1 MVRFDKVRGAG
12 QNSRMPAELVI
23 RNARVIDGSGS
34 PAFLADVEISEGRIT
49 LVGTSGGGAREI
61 DAAGQVLCPG
71 FVDTHSHDDGA
82 FLRHPDMGFK
92 LAQGV
97 TTDISGN
104 CGFSTIPNEPG
115 REYMPGD
122 ISGPGSG
129 WTDLNSYFDACMAK
143 KPAINNA
150 MLVGHNRIRAH
161 VVGLE
166 KRPASAEEIAEMR
179 GHVTQAMEQGAVGF
193 STGLIYEP
201 GRYSNTEEVV
211 ALARECTPFTGIY
224 ATHMR
229 NEGDKLLE
237 AVDEAM
243 LIAREAGIPLHISH
257 HKSAG
262 RRNWGRVKESLAKV
276 DAANAAGMDI
286 TLDVYPYTAGSGPMW
301 QYVNL
306 DNIDVEWANGVMI
319 ANCPDYPE
327 FEGKMVPDIATE
339 HEWSVEETV
348 RNVLTSERG
357 RQVICIHFIIDEADI
372 ETNLRHPKM
381 LVGSDGIP
389 VLKGN
394 PHPRLYG
401 TMPRVL
407 SRYVRERKVLTLED
421 AIRRMTSASC
431 ERFGLVDRGLV
442 REGYFAD
449 LVLFDPE
456 TVEDLATYEQPKQE
470 PRGIS
475 LVLVNGEVAY
485 EDGRHTGVGSGQMLR
500 FKR

>member
-1 MVRFDKVRGAG
+1 
-12 QNSRMPAELVI
+12 MPVDIVI

-34 PAFLADVEISEGRIT
+34 APFESDVEVKDGRIA
-49 LVGTSGGGAREI
+49 LVGTAGAGAREI
-61 DAAGQVLCPG
+61 DARGQVLCPG

-82 FLRHPDMGFK
+82 FLRHPDMAFK

-122 ISGPGSG
+122 ISGPGAE
-129 WTDLNSYFDACMAK
+129 WTDLDSYFEACAAK
-143 KPAINNA
+143 RPAINNA
-150 MLVGHNRIRAH
+150 MLVGHNRVRAH

-166 KRPASAEEIAEMR
+166 KRAATADEIAEMR
-179 GHVTQAMEQGAVGF
+179 GHVARAMEQGAVGF

-201 GRYSNTEEVV
+201 GRYSTTDEVV
-211 ALARECTPFTGIY
+211 ALASECTPYAGIY

-237 AVDEAM
+237 AVAEAM
-243 LIAREAGIPLHISH
+243 HIAREAHIPLHISH

-262 RRNWGRVKESLAKV
+262 RRNWGRVKDSLAMV
-276 DAANAAGMDI
+276 DAANAEGMDI

-306 DNIDVEWANGVMI
+306 DNIDSEWALGVMI
-319 ANCPDYPE
+319 ASCPDYRE
-327 FEGKMVPDIATE
+327 FEGRMVPDIARDRGWTIE
-339 HEWSVEETV
+339 DAV
-348 RNVLTSERG
+348 REIVTSPQG

-389 VLKGN
+389 QLRGM
-394 PHPRLYG
+394 PHPRLFG

-407 SRYVRERKVLTLED
+407 ARYVRERHVLSLEE

-442 REGYFAD
+442 KEGYWAD

-456 TVEDLATYEQPKQE
+456 TVEDLATYEDPKRE
-470 PRGIS
+470 PAGIS
-475 LVLVNGEVAY
+475 MVMVNGQVAC
-485 EDGRHTGVGSGQMLR
+485 EDGKHTGVGSGRALR

>member
-1 MVRFDKVRGAG
+1 
-12 QNSRMPAELVI
+12 MPSDLVI
-23 RNARVIDGSGS
+23 RNARIIDGSGS
-34 PAFLADVEISEGRIT
+34 AGFMADVAVNDGRIAA
-49 LVGTSGGGAREI
+49 VGNVRSGGREI
-61 DAAGQVLCPG
+61 DAKGQVLSPG
-71 FVDTHSHDDGA
+71 LVDTHSHDDGA
-82 FLRHPDMGFK
+82 FLRYPDMSFK

-104 CGFSTIPNEPG
+104 CGFSTVPNEPG

-129 WTDLNSYFDACMAK
+129 WTDLDSFFEACMAK

-150 MLVGHNRIRAH
+150 MLVGHNRVRAH
-161 VVGLE
+161 VVGME
-166 KRPASAEEIAEMR
+166 KRLATAAEVAEMR
-179 GHVTQAMEQGAVGF
+179 GHVARAMDQGAVGF

-201 GRYSNTEEVV
+201 GRYSDTEEVV
-211 ALARECTPFTGIY
+211 ALASECRPYSGIY

-243 LIAREAGIPLHISH
+243 HIAREAAIPLHISH

-262 RRNWGRVKESLAKV
+262 RRNWGRVGESLAKV

-306 DNIDVEWANGVMI
+306 ERIDTEWAKGVMI
-319 ANCPDYPE
+319 ASCPDYRD
-327 FEGKMVPDIATE
+327 FEGKMVPDIAIE
-339 HEWSVEETV
+339 QEWSIDETV
-348 RNVLTSERG
+348 REIVTSPNG
-357 RQVICIHFIIDEADI
+357 RKVICIHFIIDEADI
-372 ETNLRHPKM
+372 ETNLRHRKM
-381 LVGSDGIP
+381 LIGSDGIP
-389 VLKGN
+389 ELKGN
-394 PHPRLYG
+394 PHPRLFG

-407 SRYVRERKVLTLED
+407 SRYVRERKVLSLEE

-442 REGYFAD
+442 REGYWAD

-456 TVEDLATYEQPKQE
+456 TVQDLATYENPKQE
-470 PRGIS
+470 PAGIS
-475 LVLVNGEVAY
+475 MVVVNGQVAY
-485 EDGRHTGVGSGQMLR
+485 EAGKHTGVGSGQMLR

>member
-1 MVRFDKVRGAG
+1 MSAD
-12 QNSRMPAELVI
+12 LVI
-23 RNARVIDGSGS
+23 RNARIIDGSGS
-34 PAFLADVEISEGRIT
+34 AGFMADVAVAGDRISA
-49 LVGTSGGGAREI
+49 VGTAGTGAREV
-61 DAAGQVLCPG
+61 DAKGQVLCPG

-82 FLRHPDMGFK
+82 FLRYPDMGFK

-115 REYMPGD
+115 RDYMPGD
-122 ISGPGSG
+122 ISGPGAE
-129 WTDLNSYFDACMAK
+129 WTDLDSYFEACLAK

-150 MLVGHNRIRAH
+150 MLVGHNRVRAH

-166 KRPASAEEIAEMR
+166 KRAATPGEIAEMR
-179 GHVTQAMEQGAVGF
+179 GHVARAMEQGAVGF

-201 GRYSNTEEVV
+201 GRYSDTEEVV
-211 ALARECTPFTGIY
+211 ALAKECRPYTGIY

-243 LIAREAGIPLHISH
+243 LIARRAVIPLHISH

-262 RRNWGRVKESLAKV
+262 KRNWGKVKDSLAKV

-286 TLDVYPYTAGSGPMW
+286 TLDIYPYTAGSGPMW

-306 DNIDVEWANGVMI
+306 ENIDTEWAQGVMI
-319 ANCPDYPE
+319 ASCPDFRE

-339 HEWSVEETV
+339 HEWSIEEAV
-348 RNVLTSERG
+348 REIITSPRG
-357 RQVICIHFIIDEADI
+357 RQVICIHFIIDEEDI
-372 ETNLRHPKM
+372 EANLRHPLM
-381 LVGSDGIP
+381 LIGSDGIP
-389 VLKGN
+389 ELKGN
-394 PHPRLYG
+394 PHPRLFG

-407 SRYVRERKVLTLED
+407 SRYVRERQVLTLED
-421 AIRRMTSASC
+421 AIRRMTHASC

-449 LVLFDPE
+449 LVLFDPD
-456 TVEDLATYEQPKQE
+456 TVRDLATYEQPKQE
-470 PRGIS
+470 PVGIS
-475 LVLVNGEVAY
+475 IVIVNGSVAY
-485 EDGRHTGVGSGQMLR
+485 EDGRHTGVGTGRMLR

>member
-1 MVRFDKVRGAG
+1 
-12 QNSRMPAELVI
+12 MPADIVI

-34 PAFLADVEISEGRIT
+34 APFEADVEVKDGRIA
-49 LVGTSGGGAREI
+49 LVGTAGVGAREI
-61 DAAGQVLCPG
+61 DARGQVLCPG

-82 FLRHPDMGFK
+82 FLRHPDMAFK

-104 CGFSTIPNEPG
+104 CGFSTIPNDPG

-122 ISGPGSG
+122 ISGPGAE
-129 WTDLNSYFDACMAK
+129 WTDLDSYFEACAAK
-143 KPAINNA
+143 RPAINNA
-150 MLVGHNRIRAH
+150 MLVGHNRVRAH

-166 KRPASAEEIAEMR
+166 KRAATADEIAEMR
-179 GHVTQAMEQGAVGF
+179 GHVARAMEQGAVGF

-201 GRYSNTEEVV
+201 GRYSTTDEVV
-211 ALARECTPFTGIY
+211 ALASECTPYAGIY

-237 AVDEAM
+237 AVAEAM
-243 LIAREAGIPLHISH
+243 HIAREAHIPLHISH

-262 RRNWGRVKESLAKV
+262 RRNWGRVKDSLAMV
-276 DAANAAGMDI
+276 DAANADGMDI

-306 DNIDVEWANGVMI
+306 DNIDSEWAMGVMI
-319 ANCPDYPE
+319 ASCPDYRE
-327 FEGKMVPDIATE
+327 FEGRMVPDIAKDRGWTIE
-339 HEWSVEETV
+339 DTV
-348 RNVLTSERG
+348 REIVTSPQG

-372 ETNLRHPKM
+372 ETNLRHPRV
-381 LVGSDGIP
+381 LIGSDGIP
-389 VLKGN
+389 QLRGM
-394 PHPRLYG
+394 PHPRLFG

-407 SRYVRERKVLTLED
+407 ARYVRERHVLSLEE

-442 REGYFAD
+442 KEGYWAD
-449 LVLFDPE
+449 LVLFNPE
-456 TVEDLATYEQPKQE
+456 TVKDLATYEDPKQE
-470 PRGIS
+470 PAGIS
-475 LVLVNGEVAY
+475 MVMVNGHVAC
-485 EDGRHTGVGSGQMLR
+485 EEGTHTGVGSGRALLFNR
-500 FKR
+500 

>member
-1 MVRFDKVRGAG
+1 
-12 QNSRMPAELVI
+12 MPADLVI
-23 RNARVIDGSGS
+23 RNAQIIDGSGAA
-34 PAFLADVEISEGRIT
+34 PFAGDVEVSAGRIS
-49 LVGTSGGGAREI
+49 LVGTAGAGNVEI
-61 DAAGQVLCPG
+61 DARGQALCPG

-122 ISGPGSG
+122 ISGPGAE
-129 WTDLNSYFDACMAK
+129 WTDLDSYFAACMAK
-143 KPAINNA
+143 RPAINNA

-166 KRPASAEEIAEMR
+166 KRHATREELSEMR
-179 GHVTQAMEQGAVGF
+179 AHVATAMEQGAVGF

-211 ALARECTPFTGIY
+211 ALASECRPYNGIY

-229 NEGDKLLE
+229 NEGDRLLE

-243 LIAREAGIPLHISH
+243 HIAREAAIPLHISH

-262 RRNWGRVKESLAKV
+262 KRNWGRVKESLAKV

-306 DNIDVEWANGVMI
+306 DQIDTEWAQGVMI
-319 ANCPDYPE
+319 ANCPDFRE
-327 FEGKMVPDIATE
+327 FEGKMVPAIATE
-339 HEWSVEETV
+339 HEWTLEEAV
-348 RNVLTSERG
+348 RAILTSPAG
-357 RQVICIHFIIDEADI
+357 REVICIHFIIDEADI
-372 ETNLRHPKM
+372 ETNLRHPRM

-394 PHPRLYG
+394 PHPRLFG

-407 SRYVRERKVLTLED
+407 ARYVRERHVLSLAE
-421 AIRRMTSASC
+421 AVKRMTFDSC
-431 ERFGLVDRGLV
+431 ARFGLVDRGLMK
-442 REGYFAD
+442 EGYWAD
-449 LVLFDPE
+449 LVLFDPA
-456 TVEDLATYEQPKQE
+456 TVQDRATYEDPKQE
-470 PRGIS
+470 PAGIS
-475 LVLVNGEVAY
+475 LVVVNGQVAY
-485 EDGRHTGVGSGQMLR
+485 QDGQHTGARNGRMLR
-500 FKR
+500 YKR

>member
-1 MVRFDKVRGAG
+1 
-12 QNSRMPAELVI
+12 MPADLVI
-23 RNARVIDGSGS
+23 RNAQIIDGSGS
-34 PAFLADVEISEGRIT
+34 AAFLGDIEVSGGRISV
-49 LVGTSGGGAREI
+49 VGTAGAGAREFN
-61 DAAGQVLCPG
+61 AAGKVLSPG

-82 FLRHPDMGFK
+82 FLRHPDMAFK

-115 REYMPGD
+115 REYMAGD

-129 WTDLNSYFDACMAK
+129 WTDLDTFFEACAAK

-161 VVGLE
+161 VVGME
-166 KRPASAEEIAEMR
+166 RRHATAEEVTEMR
-179 GHVTQAMEQGAVGF
+179 GHVARAMEQGAVGF

-201 GRYSNTEEVV
+201 GRYSDTEEIV
-211 ALARECTPFTGIY
+211 ALATECRPYTGIY

-243 LIAREAGIPLHISH
+243 HIAREARIPLHISH

-262 RRNWGRVKESLAKV
+262 KRNWGGVKASLAKV
-276 DAANAAGMDI
+276 DAANADGMDI

-306 DNIDVEWANGVMI
+306 ENIDTEWGNGVMI
-319 ANCPDYPE
+319 ASCPDYRE

-339 HEWSVEETV
+339 QEWTIEETI
-348 RNVLTSERG
+348 REIITSPQG
-357 RQVICIHFIIDEADI
+357 REVICIHFIIDEADI
-372 ETNLRHPKM
+372 ETNLRHPRM
-381 LVGSDGIP
+381 LIGSDGIP

-394 PHPRLYG
+394 PHPRLFG

-407 SRYVRERKVLTLED
+407 SRYVRERRVLTLEE

-442 REGYFAD
+442 KEGYWAD

-456 TVEDLATYEQPKQE
+456 TVKDLATYENPKQE
-470 PRGIS
+470 PEGIS
-475 LVLVNGEVAY
+475 LVVVNGQVAY
-485 EDGRHTGVGSGQMLR
+485 EDGKHTGVGSGQALR

>member
-1 MVRFDKVRGAG
+1 
-12 QNSRMPAELVI
+12 MPADLVI
-23 RNARVIDGSGS
+23 RNAHVIDGSGT
-34 PAFLADVEISEGRIT
+34 PPFPADVEIREGRIS
-49 LVGTSGGGAREI
+49 LVGTAGNGAREI
-61 DAAGQVLCPG
+61 DAAGQVLSPG

-166 KRPASAEEIAEMR
+166 KRAASADEIAEMR
-179 GHVTQAMEQGAVGF
+179 SHVAQAMEQGAVGF

-201 GRYSNTEEVV
+201 GRYSTTEEVV

-262 RRNWGRVKESLAKV
+262 RRNWGRVKDSLAKV

-306 DNIDVEWANGVMI
+306 DNIDTEWANGVMI

-339 HEWSVEETV
+339 HEWTIEETV
-348 RNVLTSERG
+348 RNVLTSDRG
-357 RQVICIHFIIDEADI
+357 RQVICIHFIIDESDI

-407 SRYVRERKVLTLED
+407 SRYVRERKVLSLEE

-431 ERFGLVDRGLV
+431 DRFGLVDRGLV
-442 REGYFAD
+442 KEGYFAD
-449 LVLFDPE
+449 LVLFDPV
-456 TVEDLATYEQPKQE
+456 TVEDLATYQQPKQE
-470 PRGIS
+470 PKGIS
-475 LVLVNGEVAY
+475 LVVVNGEVAY
-485 EDGRHTGVGSGQMLR
+485 EEGRHTGVGSGRMLR

>member
-1 MVRFDKVRGAG
+1 
-12 QNSRMPAELVI
+12 MPADLVI
-23 RNARVIDGSGS
+23 RNALVIDGSGS
-34 PAFLADVEISEGRIT
+34 PGFAADVTVTDGQI
-49 LVGTSGGGAREI
+49 VGIGTGTTAAREI
-61 DAAGQVLCPG
+61 DAGGKVLCPG

-82 FLRHPDMGFK
+82 FLRYPDMGFK

-97 TTDISGN
+97 TSEVSGN

-115 REYMPGD
+115 RTYMPGD

-129 WTDLNSYFDACMAK
+129 WTDLDSYFEACMAQ

-166 KRPASAEEIAEMR
+166 KRLATTEELAEIR
-179 GHVTQAMEQGAVGF
+179 GHVARAMEQGAVGF

-201 GRYSNTEEVV
+201 GRYSDTAEVV
-211 ALARECTPFTGIY
+211 ALASECRPYSGIY

-243 LIAREAGIPLHISH
+243 LIAREAAIPLHISH

-262 RRNWGRVKESLAKV
+262 RRNWGRVSESLAKV
-276 DAANAAGMDI
+276 DKANASGMDI

-306 DNIDVEWANGVMI
+306 QNIDVEWAKGVMI
-319 ANCPDYPE
+319 ASCPDFPE
-327 FEGKMVPDIATE
+327 FEGKMVPDIAQA
-339 HEWSVEETV
+339 HEWSIEETV
-348 RNVLTSERG
+348 TNIVTSPKG
-357 RQVICIHFIIDEADI
+357 HQVICIHFIIDEADI
-372 ETNLRHPKM
+372 ETNLRHPRM
-381 LVGSDGIP
+381 LIGSDGIP
-389 VLKGN
+389 ELKGN
-394 PHPRLYG
+394 PHPRLFG

-407 SRYVRERKVLTLED
+407 GRYVRERHVLPLEE

-431 ERFGLVDRGLV
+431 ERFGLVNRGLV
-442 REGYFAD
+442 KEGYAAD

-456 TVEDLATYEQPKQE
+456 TVQDLATYETPKQE
-470 PRGIS
+470 PAGIRM
-475 LVLVNGEVAY
+475 VIVNGKVAF
-485 EDGRHTGVGSGQMLR
+485 EEGTHTGVGSGQMLR

>member
-1 MVRFDKVRGAG
+1 
-12 QNSRMPAELVI
+12 MPADLVI

-34 PAFLADVEISEGRIT
+34 AAFEADVAVTDGRISA
-49 LVGTSGGGAREI
+49 VGSAGTGAREI
-61 DAAGQVLCPG
+61 DAEGQVLCPG

-82 FLRHPDMGFK
+82 FPHHPAMHFK

-115 REYMPGD
+115 RAYMPGD
-122 ISGPGSG
+122 ISGPGSE
-129 WTDLNSYFDACMAK
+129 WTDLDSYFAACMAK
-143 KPAINNA
+143 NPAINNA

-166 KRPASAEEIAEMR
+166 KRLATAEELAEMR
-179 GHVTQAMEQGAVGF
+179 GHVAQAMEQGAVGF

-201 GRYSNTEEVV
+201 GRYSDTDEVV
-211 ALARECTPFTGIY
+211 ALASECRPFGGVY

-243 LIAREAGIPLHISH
+243 HIAREAGIGLHISH

-262 RRNWGRVKESLAKV
+262 KRNWGRVKESLAKV

-306 DNIDVEWANGVMI
+306 ENIDVEWAKGVMI
-319 ANCPDYPE
+319 ATCPDYRE

-339 HEWSVEETV
+339 QEWGIEETV
-348 RNVLTSERG
+348 REIITSPRG
-357 RQVICIHFIIDEADI
+357 RQVICIHFIIDEPDI

-389 VLKGN
+389 ELTGN
-394 PHPRLYG
+394 PHPRLFG

-407 SRYVRERKVLTLED
+407 SRYVRERKVLSLEG
-421 AIRRMTSASC
+421 AIKRMTHDSC
-431 ERFGLVDRGLV
+431 ERFGLTERGLV
-442 REGYFAD
+442 KEGYWAD
-449 LVLFDPE
+449 LVLFDPD
-456 TVEDLATYEQPKQE
+456 TVKDLATYEKPKQE
-470 PRGIS
+470 PAGIS
-475 LVLVNGEVAY
+475 LVVVNGEVAY
-485 EDGRHTGVGSGQMLR
+485 EDGRHTGVGSGRMLR
-500 FKR
+500 YRG

>member
-1 MVRFDKVRGAG
+1 
-12 QNSRMPAELVI
+12 MPYDLVI

-34 PAFLADVEISEGRIT
+34 PSFEADIAVSEGRIAE
-49 LVGTSGGGAREI
+49 VGSPGSAAREI
-61 DAAGQVLCPG
+61 DARGQVLCPG

-82 FLRHPDMGFK
+82 FLRYPGMEFK

-129 WTDLNSYFDACMAK
+129 WTDLDGYFAACMARQ
-143 KPAINNA
+143 PAINNA

-161 VVGLE
+161 VMGLE
-166 KRPASAEEIAEMR
+166 KRHATREELAEMR
-179 GHVTQAMEQGAVGF
+179 GHVARAMEQGAVGF

-211 ALARECTPFTGIY
+211 ALATECRPYTGVY

-262 RRNWGRVKESLAKV
+262 KRNWGGVKASLAKV
-276 DAANAAGMDI
+276 DEANSRGMDI

-306 DNIDVEWANGVMI
+306 ENIDAEWARGVMI
-319 ANCPDYPE
+319 ASCPDYRE
-327 FEGKMVPDIATE
+327 FEGKMVPDIAAE
-339 HEWSVEETV
+339 HEWTLEEAV
-348 RNVLTSERG
+348 REILTSPRG

-389 VLKGN
+389 ELKGN
-394 PHPRLYG
+394 PHPRLFG

-407 SRYVRERKVLTLED
+407 ARYVRERHVLTLEE
-421 AIRRMTSASC
+421 AIHRMTQASC
-431 ERFGLVDRGLV
+431 ERFGLVERGLV

-449 LVLFDPE
+449 LVLMDPAIIQ
-456 TVEDLATYEQPKQE
+456 DRATYEDPKQE
-470 PRGIS
+470 PAGIS
-475 LVLVNGEVAY
+475 MVIVNGQVAY
-485 EDGRHTGVGSGQMLR
+485 EDGRHTGAGSGKMLR
-500 FKR
+500 YKR